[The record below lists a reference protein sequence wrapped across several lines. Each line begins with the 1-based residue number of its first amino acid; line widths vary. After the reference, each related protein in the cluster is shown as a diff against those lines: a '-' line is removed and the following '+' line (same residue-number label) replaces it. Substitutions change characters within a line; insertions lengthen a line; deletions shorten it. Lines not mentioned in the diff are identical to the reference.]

1 MSSNRVIE
9 FSGYRICINEYV
21 YEPGEDTEILLDLL
35 KINQGDKVLDMGS
48 GSGILGFYAIRK
60 GAKVTFID
68 INPYATEATLCTL
81 KLNNVNPE
89 KFDIINCDLLSC
101 LRKDVAYDVAIFNPP
116 YLPYEEYNSWIGY
129 SWSGGKNGIEVLLR
143 FLNSIRSK
151 RIYIVFSSLSDFD
164 NLLIEIKHI
173 NYKITDKR
181 EITIGY
187 ETIMGLELVAND
199 KAHCRGT

>member
-9 FSGYRICINEYV
+9 FAGYRICINENV
-21 YEPGEDTEILLDLL
+21 YEPSEDTEILLDLL

-101 LRKDVAYDVAIFNPP
+101 LRKDVTYDVAIFNPP

-143 FLNSIRSK
+143 FLNSIRAK

-164 NLLIEIKHI
+164 RLFIEIQHM

-181 EITIGY
+181 ETTIGY

-199 KAHCRGT
+199 KAHSRGT

>member
-1 MSSNRVIE
+1 MASNRVIE
-9 FSGYRICINEYV
+9 FSRYRICINEHV
-21 YEPGEDTEILLDLL
+21 YEPAEDTKILLDLL

-48 GSGILGFYAIRK
+48 GSGILGYYAIRK

-101 LRKDVAYDVAIFNPP
+101 LRNDVIYDVAIFNPP
-116 YLPYEEYNSWIGY
+116 YLPFEEYNSWIGY
-129 SWSGGKNGIEVLLR
+129 SWSGGKNGIEVIMR
-143 FLNSIRSK
+143 FFNNIRAK
-151 RIYIVFSSLSDFD
+151 RIYIVVSSLSDFD
-164 NLLIEIKHI
+164 KLFIEVKRM

-187 ETIMGLELVAND
+187 ETIMGLELVAD
-199 KAHCRGT
+199 DTTHSRGT